1 MSSTGFVR
9 AWVRLCTAGLPP
21 GLRDSRR
28 DEIDADLW
36 EQAVQGPPAPSP

>member
-1 MSSTGFVR
+1 MSSTGVVR
-9 AWVRLCTAGLPP
+9 AWVCLYTA

-36 EQAVQGPPAPSP
+36 EQAVQGPPAPRP